1 MLLGWGKRSNLIYPM
16 TSRRKIISSTAG
28 GLSFFLF
35 LAILFVDFADQSL
48 LPPLINMILEDFFQD
63 TTNVVPLGWVTFTF
77 TVLSA
82 ISMIV
87 AGIYADRKSR
97 VRICFAGCFL
107 FGVSSVLTLIV
118 PHGHLGYVFFYVTR
132 ALNGIGVGAIIPT
145 IFSLVGDT
153 ANPRRRTTAFGLIS
167 AAILIGRMA
176 GFVLAGSMADSW
188 RMAYFMVG
196 VTGLILA
203 LGLLR
208 IPEPKRGAQEQELH
222 DLIVE
227 GAEYRFRIEKKDFK
241 NIWSNRSNFW
251 LIINFIDVIPGAI
264 LIFLIFKYMKDIHNM
279 EATSV
284 NFVILLVMVAGAMG
298 ALVFG
303 RLGDWG
309 YAKDNR
315 AKALIALLCNALP
328 ILFMILFLG
337 ADFWIPEGSTLSQTL
352 AVPGVWALIV
362 TIVAAMFINQG
373 VNPNWY
379 SCLTDI
385 NLPEH
390 RATMISFASIMDLIG
405 QAIGPLVAS
414 YVATIW
420 GLKTA
425 MWSVLVFW
433 VFNIFF
439 WLPVIA
445 HIRGDLTNVHRV
457 LNERALEM
465 KEKLH

>member
-1 MLLGWGKRSNLIYPM
+1 M
-16 TSRRKIISSTAG
+16 TSRRKILSYSAG
-28 GLSFFLF
+28 GLSFLLF
-35 LAILFVDFADQSL
+35 LAILLVDFADQSL
-48 LPPLINMILEDFFQD
+48 LPPLINTILEDFFQD

-87 AGIYADRKSR
+87 AGFYADRRSR
-97 VRICFAGCFL
+97 TKICFAGCL
-107 FGVSSVLTLIV
+107 VFGVSSALTVFV
-118 PHGHLGYVFFYVTR
+118 PHGQLGYMFFYITR

-153 ANPRRRTTAFGLIS
+153 ANPKRRSTAFGFVS

-176 GFVLAGSMADSW
+176 GFVLAGSLADHW

-196 VTGLILA
+196 LTGLVLA
-203 LGLLR
+203 FGLLR
-208 IPEPKRGAQEQELH
+208 IPEPKRGAQEEELH

-227 GAEYRFRIEKKDFK
+227 GAEYRFRIAKKDIK

-251 LIINFIDVIPGAI
+251 LIVNFIDVIPGAI

-279 EATSV
+279 EAAPV
-284 NFVILLVMVAGAMG
+284 NFVIFLVIIFG
-298 ALVFG
+298 ALGALTFG
-303 RLGDWG
+303 RIGDWG
-309 YAKDNR
+309 FQKDKR
-315 AKALIALLCNALP
+315 AKALIALMCNGFP
-328 ILFMILFLG
+328 ILFMILFLR
-337 ADFWIPEGSTLSQTL
+337 ADFLIPDGATLSQTL
-352 AVPGVWALIV
+352 AVPGVWALII

-414 YVATIW
+414 YLATIW

-433 VFNIFF
+433 VLNIFL
-439 WLPVIA
+439 WLPVLV
-445 HIRGDLTNVHRV
+445 HIRKDLANVHRV
-457 LNERALEM
+457 LEERALEM
-465 KEKLH
+465 KDLLH

>member
-1 MLLGWGKRSNLIYPM
+1 MESKS
-16 TSRRKIISSTAG
+16 KIISSTAG
-28 GLSFFLF
+28 SLSFILF
-35 LAILFVDFADQSL
+35 LAILLVDFADQSL
-48 LPPLINMILEDFFQD
+48 MPPLINALLEDFFGD

-77 TVLSA
+77 TALSA
-82 ISMIV
+82 ISMVV

-97 VRICFAGCFL
+97 IKICFAGCFI
-107 FGVSSVLTLIV
+107 FGVSSVLTVLV
-118 PHGHLGYVFFYVTR
+118 PDGRLGYVFFHITR
-132 ALNGIGVGAIIPT
+132 AMNGIGVGAIIPT

-153 ANPRRRTTAFGLIS
+153 ANPRRRATAFGFVS
-167 AAILIGRMA
+167 AAILIGRMS

-196 VTGLILA
+196 LTGLILA
-203 LGLLR
+203 FGLLR
-208 IPEPKRGAQEQELH
+208 IPEPKRGAQEEELH
-222 DLIVE
+222 DLIHD
-227 GAEYRFRIEKKDFK
+227 GAEYRFRIRKEDFR
-241 NIWSNRSNFW
+241 NIWSSKSNFW

-279 EATSV
+279 EAAAV
-284 NFVILLVMVAGAMG
+284 NFVIFLVVIAGALG

-303 RLGDWG
+303 RMGDWG
-309 YAKDNR
+309 FQRDKR

-328 ILFMILFLG
+328 ILFMIHFLS
-337 ADFWIPEGSTLSQTL
+337 ADFWIPGGATLSQTL
-352 AVPGVWALIV
+352 AVPGVWALII

-390 RATMISFASIMDLIG
+390 RATMISFASIMDLVG

-425 MWSVLVFW
+425 MWSVLGFW
-433 VFNIFF
+433 VLNIFL

-445 HIRGDLTNVHRV
+445 FIRRDLSNVRAI
-457 LNERALEM
+457 LEERALEM
-465 KEKLH
+465 KSQLH

>member
-1 MLLGWGKRSNLIYPM
+1 MASQ
-16 TSRRKIISSTAG
+16 RKILPLASLG
-28 GLSFFLF
+28 FSFLLF
-35 LAILFVDFADQSL
+35 LAILLVDFADQSL
-48 LPPLINMILEDFFQD
+48 LPPLINALLEDFFQN
-63 TTNVVPLGWVTFTF
+63 TANVVPLGWVTFTF

-97 VRICFAGCFL
+97 VKICFAGCLVFC
-107 FGVSSVLTLIV
+107 VSSALTIFV
-118 PHGHLGYVFFYVTR
+118 PHGQLGDVFFYITR

-153 ANPRRRTTAFGLIS
+153 ADPKRRSTAFGFVS
-167 AAILIGRMA
+167 AAILIGRMT
-176 GFVLAGSMADSW
+176 GFVLAGSLTDYW
-188 RMAYFMVG
+188 RLAYFMVG

-203 LGLLR
+203 FGLLR
-208 IPEPKRGAQEQELH
+208 FPEPKRGAREEELH

-227 GAEYRFRIEKKDFK
+227 GAEYRFRITKKDIK

-251 LIINFIDVIPGAI
+251 LIVNFIDVIPGAI

-279 EATSV
+279 EAASV
-284 NFVILLVMVAGAMG
+284 NFVILIVIFSGVFG
-298 ALVFG
+298 ALAFG

-309 YAKDNR
+309 FQRDKR
-315 AKALIALLCNALP
+315 AKAQIALLCNAFP
-328 ILFMILFLG
+328 ILFMILFLS
-337 ADFWIPEGSTLSQTL
+337 ADFWIPHGATLSQTL
-352 AVPGVWALIV
+352 AVPGVWALIF

-390 RATMISFASIMDLIG
+390 RAAMISCASILDLIG

-414 YVATIW
+414 YLATIW
-420 GLKTA
+420 GLKFA

-433 VFNIFF
+433 ALNIFL
-439 WLPVIA
+439 WLPVLV
-445 HIRGDLTNVHRV
+445 HIREDLSNVHRI
-457 LNERALEM
+457 LKERALEM
-465 KEKLH
+465 KDQLH

>member
-1 MLLGWGKRSNLIYPM
+1 M
-16 TSRRKIISSTAG
+16 
-28 GLSFFLF
+28 F
-35 LAILFVDFADQSL
+35 LAILLADFADQSL
-48 LPPLINMILEDFFQD
+48 LPPLINTLLEDFFQD

-107 FGVSSVLTLIV
+107 FGISSVLTRIV
-118 PHGHLGYVFFYVTR
+118 PDGQAGYVFFFVTR
-132 ALNGIGVGAIIPT
+132 AMSGIGVGALIPT

-153 ANPRRRTTAFGLIS
+153 ANPRRRATAFGFVS
-167 AAILIGRMA
+167 AAILIGRMG
-176 GFVLAGSMADSW
+176 GFVLAGSMADVW
-188 RMAYFMVG
+188 RMAYLMVG

-203 LGLLR
+203 FGLLR
-208 IPEPKRGAQEQELH
+208 VPEPKRGAQEEELR

-227 GAEYRFRIEKKDFK
+227 GAEYRFRFAKKDIR

-251 LIINFIDVIPGAI
+251 LIVNFIDVIPGAI

-279 EATSV
+279 EASSV
-284 NFVILLVMVAGAMG
+284 NFVILMVIIAGALG

-303 RLGDWG
+303 RIGDWG
-309 YAKDNR
+309 FAKDRR
-315 AKALIALLCNALP
+315 AKALIASLCNALP
-328 ILFMILFLG
+328 ILFMIFFLS
-337 ADFWIPEGSTLSQTL
+337 ADFWIPDGATLSQTL
-352 AVPGVWALIV
+352 AVRGVWALII
-362 TIVAAMFINQG
+362 TIVVAMFINQG

-390 RATMISFASIMDLIG
+390 RATMIAFASMMDLIG

-414 YVATIW
+414 YMATIW

-433 VFNIFF
+433 VFNIFL

-445 HIRGDLTNVHRV
+445 HIKGDLAHVQST
-457 LNERALEM
+457 LEGRALEM
-465 KEKLH
+465 KDQLH

>member
-1 MLLGWGKRSNLIYPM
+1 M
-16 TSRRKIISSTAG
+16 TSKRKIISYTSG

-35 LAILFVDFADQSL
+35 LAILLIDFADQSL
-48 LPPLINMILEDFFQD
+48 LPPLINVILEDFFQD
-63 TTNVVPLGWVTFTF
+63 TANVVPLGWVTFTF

-82 ISMIV
+82 ISMVV
-87 AGIYADRKSR
+87 AGFNADRSSR
-97 VRICFAGCFL
+97 IKICFAGCLVFC
-107 FGVSSVLTLIV
+107 VSSALTVFV
-118 PHGHLGYVFFYVTR
+118 PHGQPGYVFFFFTR

-153 ANPRRRTTAFGLIS
+153 ANPKRRSTAFGFVS

-176 GFVLAGSMADSW
+176 GFVLAGSLADFW

-203 LGLLR
+203 FGLLR
-208 IPEPKRGAQEQELH
+208 IKEPKRGAQEDELH

-227 GAEYRFRIEKKDFK
+227 GAEYRFRITKKEIK

-251 LIINFIDVIPGAI
+251 LLVNFIDVIPGAI

-279 EATSV
+279 EVTSV
-284 NFVILLVMVAGAMG
+284 NFVILTVIIAG
-298 ALVFG
+298 VFG
-303 RLGDWG
+303 AIAFGRIGDWG
-309 YAKDNR
+309 FQSDKR
-315 AKALIALLCNALP
+315 AKALIALLCNAFP
-328 ILFMILFLG
+328 ILFMIFFLN
-337 ADFWIPEGSTLSQTL
+337 ANFWIPDGATLSQTL
-352 AVPGVWALIV
+352 AVPGVWALIF

-379 SCLTDI
+379 SSLTDI

-405 QAIGPLVAS
+405 QAIGPLLAS
-414 YVATIW
+414 YLATIW

-433 VFNIFF
+433 VLNIFL
-439 WLPVIA
+439 WLPVLA
-445 HIRGDLTNVHRV
+445 HIRGDLANMHRV
-457 LNERALEM
+457 LENRALEM
-465 KEKLH
+465 KDQLH

>member
-1 MLLGWGKRSNLIYPM
+1 M
-16 TSRRKIISSTAG
+16 TSRNKIISSAAG
-28 GLSFFLF
+28 GLSFLLF
-35 LAILFVDFADQSL
+35 LAILLVDFADQSL
-48 LPPLINMILEDFFQD
+48 LPPLINTLLEDFFQD

-107 FGVSSVLTLIV
+107 FGVSSVLAIIV
-118 PHGHLGYVFFYVTR
+118 PHGQLGYVFFFVTR
-132 ALNGIGVGAIIPT
+132 AMNGIGVGAIIPT

-153 ANPRRRTTAFGLIS
+153 ANPRRRATAFGFVS
-167 AAILIGRMA
+167 AAILVGRMA
-176 GFVLAGSMADSW
+176 GFVLAGSMADDW

-196 VTGLILA
+196 VTGLVLA
-203 LGLLR
+203 FGLLR
-208 IPEPKRGAQEQELH
+208 IPEPKRGAQEEELR

-227 GAEYRFRIEKKDFK
+227 GGEYRFRITKKDFK

-279 EATSV
+279 EASSV
-284 NFVILLVMVAGAMG
+284 NFVILMVIIAGAFG

-303 RLGDWG
+303 RIGDWG
-309 YAKDNR
+309 YQKDKR
-315 AKALIALLCNALP
+315 AKAQIALLCNALP

-337 ADFWIPEGSTLSQTL
+337 VDFWIPDGATLSQTL
-352 AVPGVWALIV
+352 AVPGVWALVI

-390 RATMISFASIMDLIG
+390 RATMISFASIMDLVG
-405 QAIGPLVAS
+405 QAAGPLVAS
-414 YVATIW
+414 YMTTIW

-425 MWSVLVFW
+425 MWSVLGFW
-433 VFNIFF
+433 VFNIFL

-445 HIRGDLTNVHRV
+445 HIRRDLAKVQRI
-457 LNERALEM
+457 LEGRALEM
-465 KEKLH
+465 KDQLY